1 LRDADP
7 FDWYQRFY
15 QIRDHIV
22 SAILPENRV
31 LNVGAGNSRLSEE
44 MFDEGYETITNI
56 DISQTVT
63 KAMTEKYKEKG
74 PNFKYVQMDVRA
86 MDFTETFDAVIDKG
100 TLDCILVSLCSYLVW
115 RGIHD
120 KCQQDDIGD
129 LQGSIC

>member
-1 LRDADP
+1 M
-7 FDWYQRFY
+7 
-15 QIRDHIV
+15 

-100 TLDCILVSLCSYLVW
+100 TLDCILVSLCSYLVGL
-115 RGIHD
+115 GIND
-120 KCQQDDIGD
+120 KCQQGDIRGF
-129 LQGSIC
+129 QGAIC